1 MTTAPETHPDAT
13 PPAGPPAAP
22 PAAPIAE
29 PIAAQG
35 GRTCENCGQPL
46 YGEHCYAC
54 GQWTKGLVRHFS
66 SILGDFFDTVL
77 NIDSRVLRTLWP
89 LFTKPGYLTQEYL
102 AGRRVRYVT
111 PMRLY
116 LFLSIIAFFAMQMSV
131 DVDEDGDPDSG
142 IVKIDDDSET
152 ANIRRATTPEQVRK
166 ALADAERE
174 LEAARKAA
182 AGTPGVAGIDIARKA
197 VQESAKQQL
206 NYLAAVE
213 AAKAS
218 GKPAPKPPRLNNK
231 GIDFPINGK
240 PWDPKTNP
248 VSFGWLPDAVNAS
261 LNRRMAHARD
271 VLMASNSE
279 KPVVDAL
286 FRVSPQVLFVLMP
299 IFALMLKLAYLFKRR
314 LYMEHLLVALHSHSF
329 ISLALT
335 VILVAVGLQAW
346 LVPTPGF
353 FNGLLGWIMGLTIA
367 WIPLYLLLMQKRVY
381 GQGWP
386 MTLVKY
392 AVLGFSYSIL
402 LGFGLM
408 ASLLVGLLTL

>member
-1 MTTAPETHPDAT
+1 VTTPPDITAEVT
-13 PPAGPPAAP
+13 PPASPPPPPAA
-22 PAAPIAE
+22 AAKPDS
-29 PIAAQG
+29 
-35 GRTCENCGQPL
+35 RRVCENCGQPL

-66 SILGDFFDTVL
+66 SILGDFFDTIL
-77 NIDSRVLRTLWP
+77 NIDSRVLRTVWP
-89 LFTKPGYLTQEYL
+89 LFTKPGYLTLEYL

-131 DVDEDGDPDSG
+131 DIDEDGDSGSG
-142 IVKIDDDSET
+142 IIKVDDDSG
-152 ANIRRATTPEQVRK
+152 ANTIGRATTPAQVRK

-174 LEAARKAA
+174 LDAARKAA

-197 VQESAKQQL
+197 VQDSAKEQL
-206 NYLAAVE
+206 DYLAAVE

-218 GKPAPKPPRLNNK
+218 GKPLPETPSSSDRNFN
-231 GIDFPINGK
+231 FPVNGK

-248 VSFGWLPDAVNAS
+248 VDFAWIPDAVNAS

-271 VLMASNSE
+271 VLKASNSE

-299 IFALMLKLAYLFKRR
+299 LFALMLKLAYLFKRR
-314 LYMEHLLVALHSHSF
+314 MYMEHLLVALHSHSF
-329 ISLALT
+329 ISLAL
-335 VILVAVGLQAW
+335 ILVMVIVGLQGW

-353 FNGLLGWIMGLTIA
+353 FNGLLGWAMGLTIA
-367 WIPLYLLLMQKRVY
+367 WMPLYLLLMQKRVY
-381 GQGWP
+381 GQGWL

-392 AVLGFSYSIL
+392 AVLGFSYSVL

-408 ASLLVGLLTL
+408 ASLFVGLLTL